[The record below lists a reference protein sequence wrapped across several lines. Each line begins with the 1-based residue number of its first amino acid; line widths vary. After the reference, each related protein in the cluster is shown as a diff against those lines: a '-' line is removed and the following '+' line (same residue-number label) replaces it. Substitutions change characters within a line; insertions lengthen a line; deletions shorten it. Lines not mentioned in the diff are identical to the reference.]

1 MSSNAVYES
10 WLLGTGDTCD
20 SMDAQTTHNLT
31 VGCRAERCA
40 AACFKVG
47 SGVSL
52 HASRARE
59 PSLTPLRVQ
68 PAASFSF
75 RTQCDPRRPARCKQS
90 FFAAGTWKTRLLG
103 HITSSL
109 FAPLDLVVKE
119 AKGSSYTE
127 CNYTYDASSLPRPCS
142 PVTRRGDGH
151 RRGRGSWSSHAPRS
165 VSLPPSSS
173 LPLTPPPPPPPPSP
187 LFA

>member
-1 MSSNAVYES
+1 MIFELLAALGGCCRGVSSNAVYES

-75 RTQCDPRRPARCKQS
+75 RTQCDPRRPTRCKQS

-142 PVTRRGDGH
+142 PVTRR
-151 RRGRGSWSSHAPRS
+151 APPR
-165 VSLPPSSS
+165 LR
-173 LPLTPPPPPPPPSP
+173 
-187 LFA
+187 